1 MPQSIQ
7 QLLTQLGNNTLE
19 DNYLIKQF
27 SLVWNQTYKKNQV
40 FPKKGAVFT
49 SRQENAAYSKSRTS
63 FAYIHEQSELSI
75 NDRWEL
81 VKKQPKVM
89 ILKH

>member
-1 MPQSIQ
+1 MFGIRH
-7 QLLTQLGNNTLE
+7 
-19 DNYLIKQF
+19 IKKKSGF
-27 SLVWNQTYKKNQV
+27 S
-40 FPKKGAVFT
+40 KKGAVFT
-49 SRQENAAYSKSRTS
+49 SRQENAVYSKSRTS

-89 ILKH
+89 ILKHYRIHELPAELTKMQILIQ